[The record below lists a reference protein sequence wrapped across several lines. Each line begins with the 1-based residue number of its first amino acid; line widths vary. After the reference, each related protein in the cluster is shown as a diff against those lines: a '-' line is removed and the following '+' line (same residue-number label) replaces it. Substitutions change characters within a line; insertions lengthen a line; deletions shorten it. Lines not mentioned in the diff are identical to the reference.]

1 MKTRLIGA
9 ILAIVL
15 AVVGTVVLTGYVQ
28 GADARATNGAEMVSV
43 YVVTEE
49 IPAGTAAEKIGDLIS
64 EKKIPAIAAV
74 PGRVTKL
81 SALAGRVA
89 DATLQPGEQL
99 LTSRW
104 VDSAQLAARGDV
116 TLPDGMQA
124 VTIALPVEHVV
135 GGTIKAGDT
144 VGVVIT
150 ASIKPAGGSEEQPVS
165 KQVFHKVL
173 VTAVQEGTMT
183 SPAKG
188 QDGADAA
195 SEPVSSVMVTLA
207 RTTPDIE
214 KLVWGQE
221 FGSVWLT
228 LENAKA
234 DETGSRI
241 VDGNA
246 VFE

>member
-15 AVVGTVVLTGYVQ
+15 AVVGTVVLTGYVRS
-28 GADARATNGAEMVSV
+28 ADARATNGAEMVSV

-49 IPAGTAAEKIGDLIS
+49 IPAGTAAEEIGELIA
-64 EKKIPAIAAV
+64 EKKMPAVAAV

-89 DATLQPGEQL
+89 DTTLQPGEQL
-99 LTSRW
+99 ITSRW
-104 VDSAQLAARGDV
+104 VNSAELAARGDV
-116 TLPDGMQA
+116 KVPDGMQS

-150 ASIKPAGGSEEQPVS
+150 ASMKPAGGTEEQPVS

-173 VTAVQEGTMT
+173 VTSVQAGTKT

-188 QDGADAA
+188 EEGADAA

-207 RTTPDIE
+207 RSTLDIE
-214 KLVWGQE
+214 KLVWGQT
-221 FGSVWLT
+221 FGAVWLT
-228 LENAKA
+228 LETEEA

>member
-234 DETGSRI
+234 EETDSRI

>member
-28 GADARATNGAEMVSV
+28 GADARATSGAEMVSV

-49 IPAGTAAEKIGDLIS
+49 IPAGTAAEKISDLIA

-104 VDSAQLAARGDV
+104 VDSAELAARGDV

-228 LENAKA
+228 LETAKA
-234 DETGSRI
+234 EETGSRI

>member
-15 AVVGTVVLTGYVQ
+15 AVVGTVVLTGYVRS
-28 GADARATNGAEMVSV
+28 ADARATNGAEMVSV

-49 IPAGTAAEKIGDLIS
+49 IPAGTAAEEIGELIA
-64 EKKIPAIAAV
+64 EKKMPAVAAV

-89 DATLQPGEQL
+89 DTTLQPGEQL

-104 VDSAQLAARGDV
+104 VNSAELAARGDV

-124 VTIALPVEHVV
+124 ITIALRVEQVV

-144 VGVVIT
+144 VGVVISHPNPERT
-150 ASIKPAGGSEEQPVS
+150 

-173 VTAVQEGTMT
+173 VTFVQEGSQTT
-183 SPAKG
+183 PEH
-188 QDGADAA
+188 DTEADTA
-195 SEPVSSVMVTLA
+195 PVDVVMVTLA

-228 LENAKA
+228 IEPQGA
-234 DETGSRI
+234 DETGSR
-241 VDGNA
+241 VVEGNVA
-246 VFE
+246 FE

>member
-15 AVVGTVVLTGYVQ
+15 AVAGTVVLTGYVR

-49 IPAGTAAEKIGDLIS
+49 IPAGTAAEEIGELIA
-64 EKKIPAIAAV
+64 EKKMPAVAAV

-89 DATLQPGEQL
+89 DTTLQPGEQL

-104 VDSAQLAARGDV
+104 VNSAELAARGDV
-116 TLPDGMQA
+116 KVPDGMQS

-135 GGTIKAGDT
+135 GGTITAGDT

-150 ASIKPAGGSEEQPVS
+150 ASMKPAGGAEEQPVS

-173 VTAVQEGTMT
+173 VTAVQEGTTT

-195 SEPVSSVMVTLA
+195 SEPVSSFMVTLA
-207 RTTPDIE
+207 RNTLDIE
-214 KLVWGQE
+214 KLVWGQT
-221 FGSVWLT
+221 FGAVWLT
-228 LENAKA
+228 LETKEA